1 MKRSLF
7 SIFKKQPSVASD
19 IPSSLYFPK
28 KHQDHHKT
36 WLSVGMKLIL
46 GVGLASNLCMVVLIY
61 SNFTAGKVV
70 GEKTNDLLALNAGLN
85 QELRAEVG
93 KLQQKYLEIP
103 KLLQTD
109 DGERVVGEI
118 KHKFK
123 VAKEETLTGRS
134 QYGRFFDR
142 NQRRDISKGEFVVQV
157 ENGRITI
164 SKGRLD
170 ESGAFT
176 DQVYRLYIEDADSQ
190 GMTEQITA
198 FVRQAVL
205 AGRNGDAIKQK
216 IARLNG
222 LLADEALAAEVSRTR
237 ILYHV
242 EEIASQEKH
251 LIHLRQDTQK
261 NMILIACATM
271 AINLLVLYVM
281 TFRLVEQPLT
291 QLTRNIREIN
301 LGKTVVI
308 PFQNRKDN
316 IGVLAGALKS
326 FQDAVKTLR
335 REDTRKQSEK
345 QLIQELIHTMTGLI
359 ADLQEKAT
367 AMKTTAFDLH
377 GLAADTNDQS
387 EMAEA
392 STSRTMENMASVCQA
407 TQMLSTAVQNIGRQM
422 SRQNELV
429 IDISQVTR
437 ESLGHI
443 THLTKASREIEKII
457 KIVQKIA
464 GQTRLLALNARIEA
478 ARAGEA
484 GRGFKVVANE
494 VRDLS
499 LQTEEA
505 NQEIGE
511 KICAIQSASQQMI
524 KSVQKIE
531 TQIITLTEVGT
542 HIGLAVE
549 EQGGIT
555 RRITQNTTQTGQDIQ
570 DLSQRMVIVKQ
581 AAQQTSLLSENLKS
595 HSLGM
600 AASLTDLLSETRGK
614 LSTMAN
620 ASLTIP

>member
-19 IPSSLYFPK
+19 ISSSPK
-28 KHQDHHKT
+28 RHQNHHKT

-61 SNFTAGKVV
+61 SNFIAGKVV

-103 KLLQTD
+103 KLLQAD
-109 DGERVVGEI
+109 DGERVLGEI
-118 KHKFK
+118 KQKFR

-134 QYGRFFDR
+134 QYGHFFDR

-157 ENGRITI
+157 ENGQITI
-164 SKGRLD
+164 SKGLSD

-176 DQVYRLYIEDADSQ
+176 DQVYRLYTEYADSQ
-190 GMTEQITA
+190 GMAEQIKA
-198 FVRQAVL
+198 FVRRAVL

-216 IARLNG
+216 IAGLNG
-222 LLADEALAAEVSRTR
+222 LLADEALVAEVSRTR

-242 EEIASQEKH
+242 EEIASREKD
-251 LIHLRQDTQK
+251 LIHLRQGTQK
-261 NMILIACATM
+261 DMILIACATM

-326 FQDAVKTLR
+326 FQDAVQTLR
-335 REDTRKQSEK
+335 SEDTRKQSEK
-345 QLIQELIHTMTGLI
+345 QLIQELIHTMAVLI
-359 ADLQEKAT
+359 ADLQAKAT
-367 AMKTTAFDLH
+367 AMKTTAFDLT

-387 EMAEA
+387 EMAKA

-407 TQMLSTAVQNIGRQM
+407 TQMLSTAVQNIGHQM
-422 SRQNELV
+422 FRQNELV

-478 ARAGEA
+478 TRAGEA

-511 KICAIQSASQQMI
+511 KICAIQTASQQMI

-531 TQIITLTEVGT
+531 TQIITLTEVGA

-555 RRITQNTTQTGQDIQ
+555 QRITENTTQTGQDIQ

-581 AAQQTSLLSENLKS
+581 AAQQTSLLSESLKS

-614 LSTMAN
+614 LSTMSN